1 MEQLEIYFGRYLSQ
15 LVYSLLAPIT
25 LFVVLCRVDMKSSL
39 VLLLC
44 VPLIPLSIVAVQK
57 IAGRLLKKYWGVYTG
72 LGDNLS
78 GKQPHGGHQGQT
90 CYPL

>member
-1 MEQLEIYFGRYLSQ
+1 MSYREKISTAAVVQMSVEGVEQLEIYFGRYLSQ

-39 VLLLC
+39 ILLLC

-57 IAGRLLKKYWGVYTG
+57 IAGRLLKKY
-72 LGDNLS
+72 
-78 GKQPHGGHQGQT
+78 
-90 CYPL
+90 